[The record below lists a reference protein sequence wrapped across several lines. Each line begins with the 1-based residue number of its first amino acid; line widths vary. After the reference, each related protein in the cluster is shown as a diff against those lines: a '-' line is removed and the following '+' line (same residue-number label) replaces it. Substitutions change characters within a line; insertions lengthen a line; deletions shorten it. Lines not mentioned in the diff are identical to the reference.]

1 MNKKAFSMIELVFV
15 IVVLGILAGV
25 ALPRL
30 AATRD
35 DAEYSKAIQN
45 INILVR
51 DLSDFYMSQGLPGI
65 PVLREHS
72 GSEKQPDGSNFS
84 WNPANL
90 KAMSDVPLEGPME
103 RGKYNF
109 FVGGKTCFTAW
120 VNVVNFRAE
129 YGDFIANQIDR
140 DIVILKFHKD
150 KTNTKPSCKRI
161 QDSEIFN
168 RYNDDPK
175 DGGKIRLFN
184 QKVTKEN
191 GDEWQLKVAG
201 GLIAGQDKGLFDDEV
216 SEYSEE
222 ELKKIFGRDYGSDI
236 TSTF

>member
-30 AATRD
+30 AASRD

-51 DLSDFYMSQGLPGI
+51 DLSDFYMSQGIPGI
-65 PVLREHS
+65 PILKEHV
-72 GSEKQPDGSNFS
+72 GNEGATS
-84 WNPANL
+84 WRPANVKL
-90 KAMSDVPLEGPME
+90 ISNVPIEGPMAK
-103 RGKYNF
+103 GWYNF
-109 FVGGKTCFTAW
+109 NVGGKVCFTLRLD
-120 VNVVNFRAE
+120 VVDIRAT
-129 YGDFIANQIDR
+129 YGDYIANQIDR
-140 DIVILKFHKD
+140 DILLLEFHKD
-150 KTNTKPSCKRI
+150 KTNTKRSCVMV
-161 QDSEIFN
+161 QESQIFN

-184 QKVTKEN
+184 QKITKEN
-191 GDEWQLKVAG
+191 GAQWYFKVTG

-222 ELKKIFGRDYGSDI
+222 ELKKILGSGFGSDT